1 MRYAYLLAV
10 LIGSALA
17 TESALAQQGDLL
29 PVMYDGY
36 SVQNTVAVPSATV
49 VTPQQNPY
57 GVTACSYVPKNCAAT
72 DACPTLLG
80 ESCCEDSC
88 PGRVFGGME
97 YLYWQATR
105 DATPFAGTLS
115 RPSGTIHGL
124 PIDSGVSLVSTLR
137 DADYGRNSGFRAN
150 IGYRMTDRCDIGF
163 RYTYFYTNGASML
176 GDPNVDAD
184 LVLANRL
191 DRNLANSILDQSFDD
206 GEADFASQRIRLNLN
221 IYDIEIR
228 RRLRLNSQRFGAHFM
243 GGFRF
248 AEIDQASQ
256 IIYQNLESGILLRAD
271 TDETMDMC
279 AAGLMFGGD
288 VEYQMGW
295 HTSIFARGAVSL
307 LYANFDVS
315 RLDVQ
320 TSATEAG
327 VRSIS
332 DSFQSFVPVLELNVG
347 VRWQRGRFHA
357 AAGYNV
363 AHWFDMVQGLDAINQ
378 DDVDGATN
386 SYRVERSG
394 LSFDGFFAE
403 AGLRF

>member
-1 MRYAYLLAV
+1 MRYAHILVV
-10 LIGSALA
+10 LVGFALA
-17 TESALAQQGDLL
+17 AESAFAQQVNFL
-29 PVMYDGY
+29 PVVY
-36 SVQNTVAVPSATV
+36 NNFVPDSCDSCDT
-49 VTPQQNPY
+49 
-57 GVTACSYVPKNCAAT
+57 
-72 DACPTLLG
+72 CPPLLDDSCCG
-80 ESCCEDSC
+80 ESRC
-88 PGRVFGGME
+88 GRVFGAME

-105 DATPFAGTLS
+105 DVTPFAGTLS
-115 RPSGTIHGL
+115 RPSGTFQGL
-124 PIDSGVSLVSTLR
+124 PINSGASLVSELR

-150 IGYRMTDRCDIGF
+150 IGYCMTDRCDIGF
-163 RYTYFYTNGASML
+163 RYTYFYTNGASSL
-176 GDPNVDAD
+176 GDPNLDTNS
-184 LVLANRL
+184 VLANRL
-191 DRNLANSILDQSFDD
+191 DRSLADVILDAAFDD

-228 RRLRLNSQRFGAHFM
+228 RRLRLNSKRFGAHLM
-243 GGFRF
+243 AGFRF

-256 IIYQNLESGILLRAD
+256 ISYQNLESGNLLRAD
-271 TDETMDMC
+271 TDETMDMS

-288 VEYQMGW
+288 VEYHMGW

-315 RLDVQ
+315 RLDLQ
-320 TSATEAG
+320 TSATAAG
-327 VRSIS
+327 VRLIS
-332 DSFQSFVPVLELNVG
+332 DSFQSVVPVVELNVG
-347 VRWQRGRFHA
+347 ARWQYGRFHV
-357 AAGYNV
+357 AAGYNI